1 MQDDLFSA
9 FQARDEAIARVD
21 ANADDAW
28 KQRAEAVII
37 HLARMRPTFTADDIW
52 AYLEAHHDVSTH
64 EPSALGAVITR
75 LARQKKIRK
84 VGYTQSARKTR
95 HAAPIAVWSA
105 A

>member
-9 FQARDEAIARVD
+9 FAARDEAIARVD
-21 ANADDAW
+21 RNADDAW
-28 KQRAEAVII
+28 KACAETVVL
-37 HLARMRPTFTADDIW
+37 HLARMRPTFTADDVW
-52 AYLEAHHDVSTH
+52 AYLTAHHDVSTH

-84 VGYTQSARKTR
+84 IGYTQSARKAR